1 MCKFKDQ
8 DLFLATKSSI
18 LASTLESYLEVGLKL
33 SIKVIELKSFSQK
46 SSGRDLFDSVWKIM
60 HGTEITS
67 NLLEAMVHGGAYL
80 SGGFINDRIVGA
92 AFAFPATNGGLHL
105 HSHMTAVLPEFR
117 DQGVG
122 YALKIDQWSWAKNK
136 NYSHLSWTFDPLV
149 RRNAKLNIAKLGVDI
164 SAYHPNFYGD
174 MPDAL
179 NAGDESDR
187 LMVFWSTDKDA
198 PRARALIT
206 NPEPGDILIEIPEDI
221 VAIRSKNQSESMK
234 WRRQVREQFLAAFE
248 KNGKVVG
255 FSANNEYVVR
265 I

>member
-1 MCKFKDQ
+1 MNN
-8 DLFLATKSSI
+8 SI
-18 LASTLESYLEVGLKL
+18 QVR
-33 SIKVIELKSFSQK
+33 ELKSLQDQD
-46 SSGRDLFDSVWKIM
+46 SGRKIFDLTWALDA
-60 HGTEITS
+60 GTEITP
-67 NLLEAMVHGGAYL
+67 NLLQAMVHSGSYL
-80 SGGFINDRIVGA
+80 SGAFIDNKIVGA
-92 AFAFPATNGGLHL
+92 AFAFPATNGGLYL

-117 DQGVG
+117 DKGVG
-122 YALKIDQWSWAKNK
+122 YVLKIDQWNWAKKK

-187 LMVFWSTDKDA
+187 LMVSWRTDIDA
-198 PRARALIT
+198 PKARELIT
-206 NPEPGDILIEIPEDI
+206 KPETGDILIEIPEDI

>member
-1 MCKFKDQ
+1 VINIVRVQQLKTYSDAN
-8 DLFLATKSSI
+8 LARSI
-18 LASTLESYLEVGLKL
+18 
-33 SIKVIELKSFSQK
+33 
-46 SSGRDLFDSVWKIM
+46 FDKTWPVDA
-60 HGTEITS
+60 GTEITP
-67 NLLEAMVHGGAYL
+67 NLLQAMIHSGSYL
-80 SGGFINDRIVGA
+80 SGVFIENKIVGA
-92 AFAFPATNGGLHL
+92 AFAFPATNNGLHL
-105 HSHMTAVLPEFR
+105 HSHMTAVLPEYR
-117 DQGVG
+117 DKGVG
-122 YALKIDQWSWAKNK
+122 YALKIDQWNWAKIN

-187 LMVFWSTDKDA
+187 LMVSWRTDKDA
-198 PRARALIT
+198 PRARELIT
-206 NPEPGDILIEIPEDI
+206 NPEPGDVLIEIPEDI

-248 KNGKVVG
+248 KNGKVIG

>member
-1 MCKFKDQ
+1 MKVSV
-8 DLFLATKSSI
+8 KSITTIGDSKIVRSI
-18 LASTLESYLEVGLKL
+18 FDFTWNSTE
-33 SIKVIELKSFSQK
+33 
-46 SSGRDLFDSVWKIM
+46 
-60 HGTEITS
+60 GTEITS
-67 NLLEAMVHGGAYL
+67 NLLQALVHSGSYL
-80 SGGFINDRIVGA
+80 SGAFIDNKIVGA

-105 HSHMTAVLPEFR
+105 HSHMTAVLPEYR
-117 DQGVG
+117 DKGVG
-122 YALKIDQWSWAKNK
+122 YALKIDQWNWAKEQK
-136 NYSHLSWTFDPLV
+136 YSQLSWTFDPLV
-149 RRNAKLNIAKLGVDI
+149 RRNAKLNIVKLGVDI
-164 SAYHPNFYGD
+164 SAYHPNFYGE

-187 LMVFWSTDKDA
+187 LMVSWSTDLDA
-198 PRARALIT
+198 PKARELIT
-206 NPEPGDILIEIPEDI
+206 NPKSSDILIEIPEDI

>member
-1 MCKFKDQ
+1 MSNSIQVRELNNLQDQ
-8 DLFLATKSSI
+8 NF
-18 LASTLESYLEVGLKL
+18 
-33 SIKVIELKSFSQK
+33 
-46 SSGRDLFDSVWKIM
+46 GRKIFDITWSMDV
-60 HGTEITS
+60 GTEITP
-67 NLLEAMVHGGAYL
+67 NLLQAMVHSGSYL
-80 SGGFINDRIVGA
+80 SGAFIDNKIVGA
-92 AFAFPATNGGLHL
+92 AFAFPATNSGLHL

-117 DQGVG
+117 DKGVG
-122 YALKIDQWSWAKNK
+122 YALKIDQWNWAKKK

-187 LMVFWSTDKDA
+187 LMVSWRTDIDA
-198 PRARALIT
+198 PKARELIT

-221 VAIRSKNQSESMK
+221 VAIRTKNQSESMK
-234 WRRQVREQFLAAFE
+234 WRRQVREQFMAAFE
-248 KNGKVVG
+248 KNGRVIG

>member
-1 MCKFKDQ
+1 MSNSIQVRELDNLQDQ
-8 DLFLATKSSI
+8 DF
-18 LASTLESYLEVGLKL
+18 
-33 SIKVIELKSFSQK
+33 
-46 SSGRDLFDSVWKIM
+46 GRNIFDITWSM
-60 HGTEITS
+60 DAGTEITP
-67 NLLEAMVHGGAYL
+67 NLLQAMVHSGSYL
-80 SGGFINDRIVGA
+80 SGAFIDNKIVGA

-117 DQGVG
+117 DKGVG
-122 YALKIDQWSWAKNK
+122 YALKIDQWNWANQK

-187 LMVFWSTDKDA
+187 LMVSWRTDIDA
-198 PRARALIT
+198 PKARELIT
-206 NPEPGDILIEIPEDI
+206 KPETGDILIEIPEDI
-221 VAIRSKNQSESMK
+221 VAIRSKNQSESVK
-234 WRRQVREQFLAAFE
+234 WRRQVREQFMAAFE

>member
-1 MCKFKDQ
+1 MNNTIQVRKLDNLQDQ
-8 DLFLATKSSI
+8 DSARKI
-18 LASTLESYLEVGLKL
+18 
-33 SIKVIELKSFSQK
+33 
-46 SSGRDLFDSVWKIM
+46 FDITWSLDA
-60 HGTEITS
+60 GTEITP
-67 NLLEAMVHGGAYL
+67 NLLQAMVHSGSYL
-80 SGGFINDRIVGA
+80 SGAFVDNKIVGT

-105 HSHMTAVLPEFR
+105 HSHMTAVLPEYR
-117 DQGVG
+117 DKGVG
-122 YALKIDQWSWAKNK
+122 YALKIDQWNWAKRK
-136 NYSHLSWTFDPLV
+136 NYSQLSWTFDPLV

-187 LMVFWSTDKDA
+187 LMVSWRTDIDA
-198 PRARALIT
+198 PKARELIT
-206 NPEPGDILIEIPEDI
+206 KPETGDILIEIPEDI